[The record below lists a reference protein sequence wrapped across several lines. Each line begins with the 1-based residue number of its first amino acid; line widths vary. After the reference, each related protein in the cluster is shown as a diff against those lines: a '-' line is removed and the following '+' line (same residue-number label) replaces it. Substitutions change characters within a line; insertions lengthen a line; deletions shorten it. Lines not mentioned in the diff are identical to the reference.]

1 MDLRGTIIS
10 PTTAYLPHTY
20 RILTACLPHTYRI
33 LTACPPHTYRILT
46 HVLCRILTA
55 YLPRTYRIL
64 TAYLPHMAG
73 FRPDCS
79 DRSLPL
85 QGLQCPALEACRRY
99 CIFTFLTMS
108 AAKHTT
114 GSKHNAIPTRSGP
127 LAIPT
132 TSTYYLHILP
142 DSMQ

>member
-64 TAYLPHMAG
+64 TAYGGLQAG
-73 FRPDCS
+73 LQRPVVTLTGS
-79 DRSLPL
+79 SMPSRGSLPT
-85 QGLQCPALEACRRY
+85 
-99 CIFTFLTMS
+99 IFLTMS

-132 TSTYYLHILP
+132 TSTYLHILP